1 VDKRTLFMTLML
13 AIAIGGGAALLKD
26 AWIRRNDPSR
36 NQNVY
41 DHMGGDFS
49 LVHKSGPFSLE
60 KLKGKPSILYFG
72 FTSCPDVCPLALN
85 TLMGSL
91 DSIDPEVHKKIN
103 KVFIS
108 VDYKRD
114 DKDKVDEYSR
124 YFATDF
130 VGLTG
135 EKKEIERVTKNYG
148 VHFSFVELKDSK
160 LGYTVDHTSRFF
172 ILNKQGKLVASFTD
186 VKNDPDFKKTLIE
199 VL

>member
-1 VDKRTLFMTLML
+1 ML

>member
-1 VDKRTLFMTLML
+1 
-13 AIAIGGGAALLKD
+13 
-26 AWIRRNDPSR
+26 
-36 NQNVY
+36 
-41 DHMGGDFS
+41 
-49 LVHKSGPFSLE
+49 
-60 KLKGKPSILYFG
+60 
-72 FTSCPDVCPLALN
+72 
-85 TLMGSL
+85 MGSL

-108 VDYKRD
+108 VDNKRD

-130 VGLTG
+130 IGLTG